1 MIIPIGVYIAG
12 HYLQLLQSRD
22 HFLHQLG
29 HLVGPVQVDQLLKL
43 LNIEPI
49 HQLCSYSQELV

>member
-1 MIIPIGVYIAG
+1 MIIPIDVYIAG

-22 HFLHQLG
+22 HLLHQLG
-29 HLVGPVQVDQLLKL
+29 HLVRSVQVDQLLKL